1 MYTVNLF
8 FLPDVQLIE
17 LDGHSLSV
25 ENVMRIGRGELRVKV
40 IKNQPAVIVLYSMCN
55 YTYIYIGV

>member
-1 MYTVNLF
+1 MYNVYLF
-8 FLPDVQLIE
+8 FLPDVKLIE

-40 IKNQPAVIVLYSMCN
+40 KKTACCDSTVLY
-55 YTYIYIGV
+55 V